1 LKSHPTTGKVLPTY
15 GTTTLVKMVNE
26 LGALPTRNYSSGQFE
41 RAEEISGDTF
51 LNLISQR
58 GGRTGHACHPGC
70 VIKCSNVFNS
80 SEGEYVTS
88 GLEYETIG
96 MLGANC
102 GISSLDVIAKADRLC
117 DDLGLDTVETGAAIG
132 IAMEAGIL
140 NFGDGEA
147 MLSLI
152 REVGKGTIMGRL
164 LGHGSVITGK
174 VLGVNRVPAVK
185 GQSMAAY
192 DPRTLKGVGV
202 TYATSPMGAD
212 HTGGNGLGGDVDP
225 LKPEGQIEYS
235 IKFQEAAAYFD
246 SLGLCWFTRAPILGD
261 LTLVTEIAN
270 SLFGTDWGPEDIVN
284 IGKMVMRFEKDFN
297 KRAGFNESH
306 DRLPEF
312 MLTEKNRPHETVFDV
327 SAPEMAKLFSKNT

>member
-1 LKSHPTTGKVLPTY
+1 
-15 GTTTLVKMVNE
+15 MVNE

-41 RAEEISGDTF
+41 QADEISGDAF
-51 LNLISQR
+51 LKLISKR
-58 GGRTGHACHPGC
+58 GGKTGHACHPGR
-70 VIKCSNVFNS
+70 VIKCSNIFNS
-80 SEGEYVTS
+80 SEGNYVTA

-102 GISSLDVIAKADRLC
+102 GVSSLDVIAQADRIC

-140 NFGDGEA
+140 DFGDGEA

-164 LGHGSVITGK
+164 LGHGSVITGR
-174 VLGVNRVPAVK
+174 VLGVARIPAVK
-185 GQSMAAY
+185 GQSLAAY
-192 DPRTLKGVGV
+192 DPRTLKGAGV

-212 HTGGNGLGGDVDP
+212 HTGGNGLGGDADP

-261 LTLVTEIAN
+261 LTIVTEIAN
-270 SLFGTDWGPEDIVN
+270 SLLGTEWAPEDIVN
-284 IGKMVMRFEKDFN
+284 LGKMILRVEKDFN

-312 MLTEKNRPHETVFDV
+312 MLTEKNIPHGTVFDV
-327 SAPEMAKLFSKNT
+327 PASEMTKLFS